1 MSETA
6 LVPMNS
12 ALTPGDL
19 FKSGKQAA
27 EICREIVLRNSVI
40 FRGPDGKERRY
51 LETTAW
57 QALATVSGRSVRID
71 SVQEVDGGVA
81 AVCSLVKISDGS
93 VIARAE
99 GFVGVD
105 EALWYGGTVTDR
117 FGKTKTFPK
126 RTNSAIRAMAQ
137 SRAISR
143 AYRAGLAWMLPLID
157 GSLAAPAPD
166 DGELPPDQWEEQQPR
181 ERLPQKEPAPRV
193 ELASGKQ
200 KALIQTLTKSLDED
214 QIQQLKSQFGP
225 VAELTKARASELI
238 DRLQKGP
245 ASQPVNEDSEP
256 VT

>member
-6 LVPMNS
+6 LMPMNA

-19 FKSGKQAA
+19 FKSGRQAA
-27 EICREIVLRNSVI
+27 ELCREIVLRNSVI

-71 SVQEVDGGVA
+71 SVQEVEGGVT

-99 GFVGVD
+99 GFVGTD
-105 EALWYGGTVTDR
+105 EPVWFGGTFIDR
-117 FGKTKTFPK
+117 NGKTKTFPK

-166 DGELPPDQWEEQQPR
+166 DGEISPDQWEEPQQR
-181 ERLPQKEPAPRV
+181 DRLPQKEAPPRM
-193 ELASGKQ
+193 EMASGKQ
-200 KALIQTLTKSLDED
+200 KALIQTLSRGLNEQ
-214 QIQQLKSQFGP
+214 QIEGLKSKFGP

-238 DRLQKGP
+238 DHLQKQP
-245 ASQPVNEDSEP
+245 AHPVNEDSEP